1 MTTLDKQAAAKILHL
16 HSSFDLGGKEARA
29 VQLMNKFGKA
39 AHHTIISAVPS
50 ALSARDAIDPKIK
63 VEFPDETK
71 GECPP
76 LHGKPALRRYQ
87 QISDYMRGFDLI
99 LSYNWGAMDGVMA
112 HTVYAKSRDLA
123 PLIHHEDGFNHDE
136 IEKLNW
142 KRNLF
147 RMIALQRVHAMIV
160 PSQILKDIAI
170 NIWKQPSGRVIQ
182 IANGINLPKYAKKP
196 QLGSFPGLKKRDG
209 EVIVGTVAGLRPVKN
224 LTKLVRAV
232 ALAGD
237 HVKLAIAGE
246 GPDKNIIIQEAEHLG
261 MADRLI
267 MPGFMKDPARY
278 IGLFD
283 IFALSSLS
291 EQYPIS
297 LAEAMAAGVP
307 AVSTDVG
314 DVRNMVS
321 ASNRD
326 FIVDRLNDDA
336 YNKALKILSDDPA
349 LRAKIGSDNQEK
361 AQTEFDENIMFSRY
375 KKIYG
380 AAMGRDNFAQ

>member
-1 MTTLDKQAAAKILHL
+1 MKPAKILHL

-39 AHHTIISAVPS
+39 AQHTIISADPN
-50 ALSARDAIDPKIK
+50 AMAAAKAIDDAIAVD
-63 VEFPDETK
+63 FPDENY

-76 LHGKPALRRYQ
+76 LHGKPSLRRYRE
-87 QISDYMRGFDLI
+87 ISDYMKQFDLI

-112 HTVYAKSRDLA
+112 HSIYGKKKGLA

-136 IEKLNW
+136 IERLNW

-147 RMIALQRVHAMIV
+147 RTIALQRVYSVIV
-160 PSQILKDIAI
+160 PSKILENIAI
-170 NIWKQPSGRVIQ
+170 TIWKQPSGRVMR
-182 IANGINLPKYAKKP
+182 IANGIALKSYAKKA
-196 QLGSFPGLKKRDG
+196 QFGSFPGLKKRDG

-224 LTKLVRAV
+224 LTKIVRAV
-232 ALAGD
+232 AAAGA

-246 GPDKNIIIQEAEHLG
+246 GPEKDAILMEAK
-261 MADRLI
+261 RLDIEERVI
-267 MPGFMKDPARY
+267 MPGFLRDPSRF

-291 EQYPIS
+291 EQCPIA

-307 AVSTDVG
+307 ALSTDVG

-321 ASNRD
+321 EANLD
-326 FIVDRLNDDA
+326 YIIDRKDDMA
-336 YNKALKILSDDPA
+336 YNAALQALVNDPD
-349 LRAKIGSDNQEK
+349 LRQKIGSDNQAK
-361 AQTEFDENIMFSRY
+361 AHIEFDETIMIAKY
-375 KKIYG
+375 MKIYG
-380 AAMGRDNFAQ
+380 AAMGRPNFMV